1 MRGRY
6 SGQIS
11 AGAIGSG
18 VPVEEMREIK
28 WRCARAR
35 EKPRDLDKAQ
45 ISMSGRAGARRS
57 GSLSFSAGGRCG
69 GDDAPTG
76 AGRRVRG
83 DAGYSEPWRP
93 KKPHQERLSHLGNDN
108 GCGKGAP
115 AGASSAAAGEDAT
128 TPRATLLRAPHT
140 APASAQLPH
149 APTTTAAHATA
160 ARRAAHA
167 TAAAPR

>member
-1 MRGRY
+1 M
-6 SGQIS
+6 
-11 AGAIGSG
+11 
-18 VPVEEMREIK
+18 EEMREIK

-35 EKPRDLDKAQ
+35 EKPRDLGKAQ

-93 KKPHQERLSHLGNDN
+93 KKHIKSG
-108 GCGKGAP
+108 
-115 AGASSAAAGEDAT
+115 
-128 TPRATLLRAPHT
+128 
-140 APASAQLPH
+140 
-149 APTTTAAHATA
+149 
-160 ARRAAHA
+160 
-167 TAAAPR
+167 

>member
-1 MRGRY
+1 M
-6 SGQIS
+6 
-11 AGAIGSG
+11 
-18 VPVEEMREIK
+18 EEMREIK

-93 KKPHQERLSHLGNDN
+93 KKPHQERLSTLDFWKRLVGLPV
-108 GCGKGAP
+108 GRGK
-115 AGASSAAAGEDAT
+115 SSAAQACVTRA
-128 TPRATLLRAPHT
+128 ATLLRAPH
-140 APASAQLPH
+140 ALASAQLLHTP
-149 APTTTAAHATA
+149 TTAAARATA
-160 ARRAAHA
+160 ARGALH
-167 TAAAPR
+167 AAAAALR